1 MSNEYKL
8 IVLWDIDRVLIDV
21 DPDAHK
27 ELRWESVK
35 RFLSGDVSIYGIIG
49 KSYECE
55 ADEKLLETYENVFY
69 NIILAKGDDET
80 VKTYVVKKILN
91 ERAHNLSIP
100 FGDILEGIDNEEMKK
115 ELMKIY
121 GQVIKE
127 RINSIEK
134 GASKQIFYPTEIGK
148 KMYEIRKRADKN
160 IIFGILSSGNE
171 DVQKYKLGLVEGKN
185 GDKDNRQRGLFD
197 RDLIFILPDKRKRI
211 EETVGEI
218 KEKYPKSNI
227 ILLDDNEEN
236 ALEMSSAG
244 GIGIKVGSEPGNWIV
259 VSDTMFEA
267 NNWIDIGN
275 GIGVLDKSKI
285 NGPLLNNLYALL
297 VKE

>member
-1 MSNEYKL
+1 MGDGYKL

-27 ELRWESVK
+27 ELRGEAVK

-55 ADEKLLETYENVFY
+55 ADEKLFKTYENVFN
-69 NIILAKGDDET
+69 NIILAKGDDKT
-80 VKTYVVKKILN
+80 VETYVVNKILN
-91 ERAHNLSIP
+91 ERARNLSIP
-100 FGDILEGIDNEEMKK
+100 FGDILEGIGNEEMRK

-134 GASKQIFYPTEIGK
+134 GASKQIFYPTELGK
-148 KMYEIRKRADKN
+148 RMNEIRERADKN

-171 DVQKYKLGLVEGKN
+171 DVQKYKLRLVEGKN
-185 GDKDNRQRGLFD
+185 GDKDNRQNGLFD
-197 RDLIFILPDKRKRI
+197 RDLIYILPDKRKRI
-211 EETVGEI
+211 EEIIGKI

-227 ILLDDNEEN
+227 ILFDDNEEN

-244 GIGIKVGSEPGNWIV
+244 GIGIKVGFEPG
-259 VSDTMFEA
+259 D
-267 NNWIDIGN
+267 WIDTGN
-275 GIGVLDKSKI
+275 GIDVLDKSKI